1 MYCPVGAGRGTD
13 AKGAK
18 AMAKAMPTRL
28 QLCRRHGGQV
38 PIPIPTRLQ
47 LCRRH
52 GGQVPIPKGPGIG
65 RLMARLG
72 GESIAEEMFLLC

>member
-1 MYCPVGAGRGTD
+1 MPRAGMYCPVGAGSGTD

-18 AMAKAMPTRL
+18 AMAKAMPI
-28 QLCRRHGGQV
+28 